1 MRIFHSEKELTP
13 EERSLQFDFG
23 IKLRFASYEN
33 LRDAFCTDFLC
44 SEKAGGTNGKNRD
57 RRR

>member
-33 LRDAFCTDFLC
+33 LRDALRV
-44 SEKAGGTNGKNRD
+44 SQNYQIR
-57 RRR
+57 